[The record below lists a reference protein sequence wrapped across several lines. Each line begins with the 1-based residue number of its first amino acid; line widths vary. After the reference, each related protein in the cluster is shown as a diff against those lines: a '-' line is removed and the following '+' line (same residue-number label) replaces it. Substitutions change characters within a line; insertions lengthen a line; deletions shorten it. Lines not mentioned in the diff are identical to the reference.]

1 VPAGWTGGG
10 ARGPVRRMYVGVVLA
25 AIALFVLGFSLL
37 TAIYNLLRLLRWAL
51 RRTDRTGSR

>member
-1 VPAGWTGGG
+1 
-10 ARGPVRRMYVGVVLA
+10 MYVGVVLA